1 MAPVGNRMIL
11 AGSRS
16 GPRYDRSLAPSWSSR
31 MRRLRVFLGWSA
43 RDRRLWLSALL
54 VAGCAR
60 LGLRL
65 LPVRT
70 VRGMVRRLAQRLG
83 GRLSPRPTPRE
94 VAGAVMSA
102 SRYVPRATCLV
113 RALTVH
119 ALLEAQ
125 GWPARLQIG
134 VAGPPGWAAHAWVED
149 AHGPVTEADPG
160 VGRLISVVTFA
171 EDQVGG

>member
-1 MAPVGNRMIL
+1 
-11 AGSRS
+11 
-16 GPRYDRSLAPSWSSR
+16 

-65 LPVRT
+65 LSVRT

-125 GWPARLQIG
+125 GWPARLRIG
-134 VAGPPGWAAHAWVED
+134 VAGPPEWAAHAWVED
-149 AHGPVTEADPG
+149 AHGPVTEGDPG

-171 EDQVGG
+171 EDHVGG

>member
-1 MAPVGNRMIL
+1 
-11 AGSRS
+11 
-16 GPRYDRSLAPSWSSR
+16 
-31 MRRLRVFLGWSA
+31 MRRLRVFLSWSA
-43 RDRRLWLSALL
+43 GDRRLWLGALV

-60 LGLRL
+60 LGLWL

-70 VRGMVRRLAQRLG
+70 VRGMIRRLAQGLG

-113 RALTVH
+113 RALTVQ

-125 GWPARLQIG
+125 GWPARLRIG
-134 VAGPPGWAAHAWVED
+134 VAGAPGWAAHAWVED

-160 VGRLISVVTFA
+160 VGPLIPVVTFT
-171 EDQVGG
+171 EDQVGA